1 MVQTE
6 KDERYD
12 PDKTYSCGKP
22 VRFVDHQPIS
32 CTCADCAFTRINA
45 EHNVKIRLPT
55 PRRTCCDDGSCS
67 HCKFWEKV
75 QREHF
80 FCTTKTCGRCSRK
93 ECKPPAPKGVP
104 VRVRPDIQETLHQVA
119 ERSLCDALSDS
130 SPAKGIE
137 VHGRTWHLSSS
148 RTWDYGSKLGRGCQE
163 IGEIYDN

>member
-55 PRRTCCDDGSCS
+55 PRRTCCDDRSCFY
-67 HCKFWEKV
+67 CKLWGKV

-80 FCTTKTCGRCSRK
+80 SCTTKTCGRCSRK
-93 ECKPPAPKGVP
+93 ECKPPTPDTL
-104 VRVRPDIQETLHQVA
+104 RWWMHPDIQETFHVVA
-119 ERSLCDALSDS
+119 EGPLRDFLPDS
-130 SPAKGIE
+130 PPAKSLQIRG
-137 VHGRTWHLSSS
+137 GTWHLSST
-148 RTWDYGSKLGRGCQE
+148 RDWDHGSKLGRGCQE
-163 IGEIYDN
+163 IGEIL